1 MSSGPWRSVLQNFIE
16 CGRDA
21 HRAREIGP
29 FKAVRI
35 GRVEAGDAL
44 DRRLEVI
51 EAALLHQRGKFGAK
65 ARRARRFV
73 NDQAAAGLPDR
84 RLDRLDVERRSE
96 EHTSELQSLMRLS
109 YAVFCLNK

>member
-51 EAALLHQRGKFGAK
+51 EAALLHQRGKVGAK

-73 NDQAAAGLPDR
+73 NDTAAAGLPDR
-84 RLDRLDVERRSE
+84 RLDSLEGERQQGSQDRKRDGKGKSE
-96 EHTSELQSLMRLS
+96 
-109 YAVFCLNK
+109 

>member
-65 ARRARRFV
+65 AR
-73 NDQAAAGLPDR
+73 
-84 RLDRLDVERRSE
+84 SE
-96 EHTSELQSLMRLS
+96 EHTSELQSLMRIP
-109 YAVFCLNK
+109 YAVFCLKKKKNNKTNTVLLGTTT